1 MKGEAGE
8 DREPGQ
14 GAMTGKLPLQVIRRG
29 QTRPDLCFKD
39 LCTVFG
45 AVQRMNWKGYGKNG
59 H

>member
-14 GAMTGKLPLQVIRRG
+14 GAVTGKLPLQVIRRG
-29 QTRPDLCFKD
+29 QTRPDLCFKE
-39 LCTVFG
+39 LFG
-45 AVQRMNWKGYGKNG
+45 AVQRMNWKGYGKSG